1 MDYTKFKQLLN
12 FSNPEEVIRKSKIY
26 FNEDIPIYI
35 SSKPD
40 KKYMI
45 QKPDGKMVHF
55 GQMGYEDYTK
65 HNNLKRQQ
73 LYLKRTSNIKGNWR
87 NDKYSPN
94 NLSRNILW

>member
-12 FSNPEEVIRKSKIY
+12 YSNPEEVIRKSKIY

-35 SSKPD
+35 SSKPT
-40 KKYMI
+40 KKYMV
-45 QKPDGKMVHF
+45 QNPNGKMVHF
-55 GQMGYEDYTK
+55 GQMGYEDFTK
-65 HNNLKRQQ
+65 HKDTKRQQ
-73 LYLKRTSNIKGNWR
+73 AYLNRTSNIKGKWR